1 MRFIMVATYFGVI
14 VVTLILMCIYV
25 VGLLRDNLYN
35 TEKVDMFAKAN
46 IIAMTISDQWTDNAQ
61 LSELRFGDVV
71 DKKLAGTSIRGIV
84 ADTAYTV
91 IYDSS
96 RESEMVGKAFM
107 RDALKRAVDGEQND
121 VITDDDGVRLM
132 SVAVPVEKD
141 DRIIGGVYLAKTIGG
156 IDNTINSTSVSLIVF
171 SVMIVIIIGM
181 LSFGISYIITSP
193 LAEFTRAAREISK
206 GNFKYRISVRGSSEM
221 TQMAATLNYMCDEL
235 NMLEEKRRKFVSDAS
250 HELKTP
256 MAGIK
261 LICDSLVEAPDTDS
275 DMIREFLSDMSEEVD
290 RLTRIINRLLALT
303 RLDNGGTALRPEET
317 DMSAMLD
324 RIAGKLG
331 GFAAEK
337 NISIVKRYKD
347 MEIGP
352 IVVDYDKIYEAIYN
366 ITDNAVKYTPNGGS
380 VYIDLQPR
388 DDFVVIKI
396 EDTGEGIQD
405 SEKERV
411 FERFYRVDDS
421 RARTTGGTGLGL
433 AIAKEAVMLHGGEI
447 EIADGADG
455 GCVFIVILPI
465 TAERR

>member
-1 MRFIMVATYFGVI
+1 MMVATYFGVI

-46 IIAMTISDQWTDNAQ
+46 IIALTISDQWTDNAQ

-71 DKKLAGTSIRGIV
+71 DKNLAGTSIRGIV

-107 RDALKRAVDGEQND
+107 RDALKKAVDGEQND

-181 LSFGISYIITSP
+181 LSFGLSYIITSP
-193 LAEFTRAAREISK
+193 LAEFTKAAREISK
-206 GNFKYRISVRGSSEM
+206 GNFKYRISVRGSKEM

-261 LICDSLVEAPDTDS
+261 LICDSLVEAPDADP

-290 RLTRIINRLLALT
+290 RLTRIINRLLTLT

-317 DMSAMLD
+317 DISAMLD
-324 RIAGKLG
+324 RIAGKLEG
-331 GFAAEK
+331 IAYEK
-337 NISIVKRYKD
+337 NISIVRRYKD
-347 MEIGP
+347 TEIGP
-352 IVVDYDKIYEAIYN
+352 VVVDYDKIYEAIYN
-366 ITDNAVKYTPNGGS
+366 ITDNAVKYTPDGGS
-380 VYIDLQPR
+380 VYMDLQER
-388 DDFVVIKI
+388 DGFAVIKI
-396 EDTGEGIQD
+396 EDTGEGIPD

-433 AIAKEAVMLHGGEI
+433 AIAKEAVVMHGGKI

-455 GCVFIVILPI
+455 GCVFIVILPV